1 MVQVLLTGTGNV
13 CQEVRLEAIQSKN
26 YKCTNFFSSQID
38 QITDLSVPKSVFFTS
53 GFPPIREFRGNF
65 EHFFQSG
72 RSGKNGG
79 GGVQPKSG
87 EKIWNQG
94 TFFKNIFNLLMW
106 GKKNFFYVGR
116 FYYFYDVYLW
126 SIGVTVNTTPMASGG
141 HI

>member
-53 GFPPIREFRGNF
+53 GFPPIREFREKF

-79 GGVQPKSG
+79 VSAKIRGKNLKSG
-87 EKIWNQG
+87 N
-94 TFFKNIFNLLMW
+94 FFQKHFQPFNVR
-106 GKKNFFYVGR
+106 KKNFFYVGR